1 MEGDPLPSYNRSA
14 GALRRLPLLVA
25 GVVMALVAVGCGQS
39 KKETFDIDADPES
52 FPTMKTLNVS
62 TLISDSG
69 YTRYHIT
76 TPIWL
81 MFEEAKDPHWDFP
94 EGLFLLQFDNNM
106 SESSSFTA
114 DTARYF
120 SARKL
125 WKFDRN
131 VKMRNVQGDRFM
143 TQQLFWDQNSEKL
156 YSDSF
161 IHIERSDRIIE
172 GYGFVSNQELTAYT
186 IHRPSGIF
194 PTSDFRRDES
204 AQAATS
210 TPADTTSAD
219 TDKNSPH

>member
-1 MEGDPLPSYNRSA
+1 MEGDPLSSTPTAA
-14 GALRRLPLLVA
+14 GTLRRLPMLLA
-25 GVVMALVAVGCGQS
+25 GLVLTLVAVGCGQS
-39 KKETFDIDADPES
+39 KKETFSIDADPES

-76 TPIWL
+76 TPLWL

-94 EGLFLLQFDNNM
+94 DGLFLLQFDNNM
-106 SESSSFTA
+106 VESSSFTA

-143 TQQLFWDQNSEKL
+143 TQQLFWDQTAEKL

-161 IHIERSDRIIE
+161 IHIERADRIIE
-172 GYGFVSNQELTAYT
+172 GYGFISNQELTSYT
-186 IHRPSGIF
+186 IRQPSGIF
-194 PTSDFRRDES
+194 PTSDFRRDDPVRPDS
-204 AQAATS
+204 PS
-210 TPADTTSAD
+210 PADSASAT
-219 TDKNSPH
+219 TDKTPQP